1 MSEEAEQEIVNQDE
15 LASSLENEE
24 EFDYSKYG
32 LGNITNIAF
41 ILWAHKVGGEELE
54 QKVRMS
60 QEEIED
66 VNMTTAPIY
75 QKIVELL
82 GLDPTVIS
90 ALISL
95 TVLVV
100 PRALIIL
107 DYEKAKKQK
116 EKQEQLQKQ
125 EHKQIEGEKQ

>member
-1 MSEEAEQEIVNQDE
+1 MEQEIVNQDE
-15 LASSLENEE
+15 LAPNLENEE

-107 DYEKAKKQK
+107 DYEKAQKQK
-116 EKQEQLQKQ
+116 QKQEQVQKQ
-125 EHKQIEGEKQ
+125 GQEQKQNEGEKQ

>member
-1 MSEEAEQEIVNQDE
+1 MSEEMEQELNQDE
-15 LASSLENEE
+15 LALNESE
-24 EFDYSKYG
+24 EFYYSKYG
-32 LGNITNIAF
+32 LGNITNIVF

-75 QKIVELL
+75 QKLVELL

-95 TVLVV
+95 VVLVV

-107 DYEKAKKQK
+107 DYEKAQKQK
-116 EKQEQLQKQ
+116 QKQEQKQ
-125 EHKQIEGEKQ
+125 LEGERNENKS